1 MSAPARHDT
10 TMTLEEVERRHIE
23 AVLAEEDGRV
33 ESAARRLG
41 VPRSSLY
48 KRLRALGL
56 VGTRT

>member
-1 MSAPARHDT
+1 
-10 TMTLEEVERRHIE
+10 MTLEEVERRHIV

-33 ESAARRLG
+33 EAAARRLG

-56 VGTRT
+56 AASRS